1 MNRKEDFI
9 NIYTSHIKRPGAA
22 ELLAWL
28 EETDFFTAPASTRF
42 HGNYEGGLCEHSV
55 NVWEELVRL
64 SKAYP
69 EVRITF
75 ETAAIVTL
83 LHDLCKIGCYKQEL
97 KSRKTGRTKRDGKP
111 EWENYIGYTF
121 HEDFCYG
128 GHGSKSVYLIQKF
141 MNLTESEAVAIN
153 CHMGA
158 WDRAPG
164 DYSLGPAFEQYPLAW
179 LVHVA
184 DESAT
189 YIRESKV

>member
-9 NIYTSHIKRPGAA
+9 RLYTEHINRPGADK
-22 ELLAWL
+22 LLAWL

-83 LHDLCKIGCYKQEL
+83 LHDLCKIGCYKTEYRNV
-97 KSRKTGRTKRDGKP
+97 KVDGRWTQRP
-111 EWENYIGYTF
+111 VYVF
-121 HEDFCYG
+121 QEDFCYG
-128 GHGSKSVYLIQKF
+128 GHGSKSVYLAQKF
-141 MNLTESEAVAIN
+141 MNLTDQEAVAIN
-153 CHMGA
+153 CHMGFA
-158 WDRAPG
+158 DRSPG
-164 DYSLGPAFEQYPLAW
+164 DYSLGNAYEKYPLAW
-179 LVHVA
+179 LLHVA

-189 YIRESKV
+189 YIRESKI